1 MNEYDNILNRI
12 VDEFYDTGKV
22 VLNELDLTDELLSYS
37 SEQQTQLKRELSQ
50 NLITA
55 KRTFQSA
62 SYKSSKENYENF
74 LNNVENLIDKTEYE
88 NEINIAN
95 ERLVFIGNLLKHKE
109 TELENTEFEKSIDNL
124 EDLEIGTKTSKTLYD
139 VNTDKIIEIFQSNEC
154 LYNELINNN
163 SKIREFIIKHFKGE
177 YCSKTDNICLK
188 NNNKF
193 INHINKIELN
203 EKDKK
208 SIIINL
214 TRGGTMYVRKIQG
227 LCEVDPMGIINSNI
241 TTTHSKE
248 SGVEKSLPEN
258 SITKEVKVKLN
269 KSYSI
274 IQNIIS
280 EIEKNEVIKQIPSF
294 KNVYSDL
301 MRTITIYTKGAG
313 ENKSLTTK
321 VQKDIEGSLNM
332 VIYDLYQLYLLVQS
346 FEVYGDKEKKE
357 ILKII
362 NNISKQINDKEK
374 LSENFFEIR
383 KIRNQKYEKSFAC
396 DGYFE
401 QTKGG
406 NSPKIIDVNNN
417 NQYLMELITGATETT
432 FNAKNIA
439 TEIYNLIDVEKIEK
453 SLEKHDIKSN
463 TDITLENGT
472 VIPEES
478 KIEVKLTGRYS
489 DYHLSEFFGVYK
501 NKPLDEYTDR
511 YNQVITE
518 LKEMLKGNDKGIIQ
532 KIKDTTAGIFYENYM
547 YTPIGNV
554 KIEWSDMGQRSTEK
568 RLSLRVTV
576 EKESKISQWTKQN
589 GNCNCEPFLKGVACS
604 QNESTD
610 RLDNIIENFFD
621 TGKVVLNE
629 RTNKS
634 IDDKDDYEVLRNFW
648 LKYKQLPRH
657 NRLRYIFKDI
667 KVKDLNTEYPKN
679 ITLSTWIQY
688 IGKENFNNFYKKL
701 LNEFNLYEENEDQK
715 RGGKNYVVT
724 DSDGNKVLLR
734 SVGEYIAFNTFKHY
748 GLDKELEIDSNMFRN
763 DCGDIH
769 KEIDF
774 ILPNKK
780 IAIEVAGMSG
790 NDYYNKL
797 ESAKRCIE
805 EKGWVYEYIRT
816 KGKPTKYIHDEIVRI
831 LNINNSNY
839 DFNEIIKHE
848 SLNKEKIKQLLN
860 KELKEIGNKNGERV
874 RQLRINKYIKILYGD
889 EMVVEKLKTL
899 HREKIK
905 DFLNGDM
912 NEKQKNFY
920 LLPYLEIIS
929 EKHKCEICGKYK
941 SEPRA
946 KLCNTCSRI
955 NRRKTERPSCEELL
969 KPNINKSQIGR
980 DYGVSDTAV
989 RKWIGQC
996 KKEINNDDELD
1007 QIIENFFDTG
1017 KFVI

>member
-1 MNEYDNILNRI
+1 MNEYDDILNRI
-12 VDEFYDTGKV
+12 VEEFYGTGRL

-37 SEQQTQLKRELSQ
+37 TEQQKQLKRELSQ

-109 TELENTEFEKSIDNL
+109 TEEEGTSFEKSIDNL
-124 EDLEIGTKTSKTLYD
+124 KDLEIGDKTSKTLYD
-139 VNTDKIIEIFQSNEC
+139 VSDDKIIEIFQNNEC

-163 SKIREFIIKHFKGE
+163 SKIREFIIKHFDGE
-177 YCSKTDNICLK
+177 HCSKTDNECLK

-193 INHINKIELN
+193 INHINNSDLD

-208 SIIINL
+208 SIKINL
-214 TRGGTMYVRKIQG
+214 TQGGTMYGRKIQG

-248 SGVEKSLPEN
+248 SEVEKSLPEN

-301 MRTITIYTKGAG
+301 MSTITIYTKGAG

-332 VIYDLYQLYLLVQS
+332 IIYDLYQLYLLVQS

-374 LSENFFEIR
+374 LSENFFKIR
-383 KIRNQKYEKSFAC
+383 EIRNQKYESSFEC
-396 DGYFE
+396 NDKTYFE
-401 QTKGG
+401 KTKGG
-406 NSPKIIDVNNN
+406 NSPNIISVTNN
-417 NQYLMELITGATETT
+417 NQYLMGLIENGGEPSD
-432 FNAKNIA
+432 IA

-472 VIPEES
+472 TIPKNK

-518 LKEMLKGNDKGIIQ
+518 LKEKLKGNDKGIIQ

-554 KIEWSDMGQRSTEK
+554 KIEWSDMGQRPTEK

-576 EKESKISQWTKQN
+576 ENESKISQWTKQN

-610 RLDNIIENFFD
+610 REN
-621 TGKVVLNE
+621 
-629 RTNKS
+629 
-634 IDDKDDYEVLRNFW
+634 
-648 LKYKQLPRH
+648 
-657 NRLRYIFKDI
+657 
-667 KVKDLNTEYPKN
+667 
-679 ITLSTWIQY
+679 
-688 IGKENFNNFYKKL
+688 L
-701 LNEFNLYEENEDQK
+701 LF
-715 RGGKNYVVT
+715 
-724 DSDGNKVLLR
+724 
-734 SVGEYIAFNTFKHY
+734 
-748 GLDKELEIDSNMFRN
+748 
-763 DCGDIH
+763 
-769 KEIDF
+769 
-774 ILPNKK
+774 
-780 IAIEVAGMSG
+780 
-790 NDYYNKL
+790 
-797 ESAKRCIE
+797 
-805 EKGWVYEYIRT
+805 
-816 KGKPTKYIHDEIVRI
+816 
-831 LNINNSNY
+831 
-839 DFNEIIKHE
+839 
-848 SLNKEKIKQLLN
+848 KIK
-860 KELKEIGNKNGERV
+860 
-874 RQLRINKYIKILYGD
+874 YLY
-889 EMVVEKLKTL
+889 L
-899 HREKIK
+899 
-905 DFLNGDM
+905 
-912 NEKQKNFY
+912 
-920 LLPYLEIIS
+920 
-929 EKHKCEICGKYK
+929 
-941 SEPRA
+941 
-946 KLCNTCSRI
+946 
-955 NRRKTERPSCEELL
+955 
-969 KPNINKSQIGR
+969 
-980 DYGVSDTAV
+980 
-989 RKWIGQC
+989 
-996 KKEINNDDELD
+996 
-1007 QIIENFFDTG
+1007 
-1017 KFVI
+1017 